1 MTNIISYLMTHCIAL
16 HSYKGGTGKTTIA
29 ANIAAIL
36 AKSGKKVAI
45 LDLDIY
51 APSLH
56 TYFKT
61 TPDKW
66 INDFLDNNAD
76 FDETIL
82 DLTDS
87 LRNGESSL
95 GRLYTGFSNP
105 NREAIFKFEISNG
118 TEYWKKQFRKLVF
131 LREQMITK
139 LDVDYIILD
148 TSPGIRHWSINALSI
163 ADKLILT
170 MKMDD
175 LDIEGTRKLL
185 HEIYTTFVKF
195 GAISY
200 ILLNRV
206 SGYCVPMPL
215 ITRIGEK
222 AAVTEPAYAQIEQQ
236 LGNTNI
242 IGGGHS
248 HNQSTTDIQNPKK
261 VLSNLQEV
269 KGVGYLTPLP
279 CYCDIQFSP
288 REFLTA
294 INNPGHLFSKNIQVI
309 IDEITRNDE

>member
-1 MTNIISYLMTHCIAL
+1 MTHCIAL

-29 ANIAAIL
+29 ANTAAL
-36 AKSGKKVAI
+36 LVKTGKKVAL

-56 TYFKT
+56 NYFKI
-61 TPDKW
+61 TPKKW
-66 INDFLDNNAD
+66 INDFLDNNANIE
-76 FDETIL
+76 ETIL
-82 DLTDS
+82 DVT
-87 LRNGESSL
+87 ESIHNKEGSL
-95 GRLYTGFSNP
+95 GKFFVGFSNP
-105 NREAIFKFEISNG
+105 NRDAIFKFEISNG

-139 LDVDYIILD
+139 MDMDYIIID

-175 LDIEGTRKLL
+175 LDIEGTKKLI

-200 ILLNRV
+200 ILLNRI
-206 SGYCVPMPL
+206 SGYCIPMTLVESPH
-215 ITRIGEK
+215 EK
-222 AAVTEPAYAQIEQQ
+222 T
-236 LGNTNI
+236 NTI
-242 IGGGHS
+242 HTHYG
-248 HNQSTTDIQNPKK
+248 QTDNNTMEMPNAKH
-261 VLSNLQEV
+261 VLQGLEEMTGV
-269 KGVGYLTPLP
+269 KYLTPLP

-288 REFLTA
+288 REFLTVV
-294 INNPGHLFSKNIQVI
+294 NNPNHPFSKRLQTIINEIIKDTNIS
-309 IDEITRNDE
+309 

>member
-1 MTNIISYLMTHCIAL
+1 MTHCIAI

-29 ANIAAIL
+29 ANTAAL
-36 AKSGKKVAI
+36 LVKTGKKVAL

-56 TYFKT
+56 NYFKI
-61 TPDKW
+61 TPKKW
-66 INDFLDNNAD
+66 INDFLDNNANIE
-76 FDETIL
+76 ETIL
-82 DLTDS
+82 DVT
-87 LRNGESSL
+87 ESIHNKEGSL
-95 GRLYTGFSNP
+95 GKLFVGFSNP
-105 NREAIFKFEISNG
+105 NRDAIFKFEISNG

-139 LDVDYIILD
+139 MDMDYIIID

-175 LDIEGTRKLL
+175 LDIEGTKKLI

-200 ILLNRV
+200 ILLNRI
-206 SGYCVPMPL
+206 SGYCIPMTLVESPD
-215 ITRIGEK
+215 EK
-222 AAVTEPAYAQIEQQ
+222 TNTIYAHYGQTDN
-236 LGNTNI
+236 NTMEMPNAK
-242 IGGGHS
+242 H
-248 HNQSTTDIQNPKK
+248 
-261 VLSNLQEV
+261 VLQGLEEMTGV
-269 KGVGYLTPLP
+269 KYLTPLP

-288 REFLTA
+288 REFLTVV
-294 INNPGHLFSKNIQVI
+294 NNPNHPFSKRLQTIINEIIKDTNIS
-309 IDEITRNDE
+309 

>member
-1 MTNIISYLMTHCIAL
+1 MTHCIAI

-29 ANIAAIL
+29 ANTAAL
-36 AKSGKKVAI
+36 LVKTGKKVAL

-56 TYFKT
+56 NYFKI
-61 TPDKW
+61 TPKKW
-66 INDFLDNNAD
+66 INDFLDNNANIE
-76 FDETIL
+76 ETIL
-82 DLTDS
+82 DVT
-87 LRNGESSL
+87 ESIHNKEGSL
-95 GRLYTGFSNP
+95 GKFFVGFSNP
-105 NREAIFKFEISNG
+105 NRDAIFKFEISNG

-139 LDVDYIILD
+139 MDMDYIIID

-175 LDIEGTRKLL
+175 LDIEGTKKLI

-200 ILLNRV
+200 ILLNRI
-206 SGYCVPMPL
+206 SGYCIPMTL
-215 ITRIGEK
+215 IESSHEK
-222 AAVTEPAYAQIEQQ
+222 T
-236 LGNTNI
+236 NTI
-242 IGGGHS
+242 HTHYG
-248 HNQSTTDIQNPKK
+248 QTDNNTMEMPNAKH
-261 VLSNLQEV
+261 VLQGLEEMTGV
-269 KGVGYLTPLP
+269 KYLTPLP

-288 REFLTA
+288 REFLTVV
-294 INNPGHLFSKNIQVI
+294 NNPNHPFSKRLQTIINEIIKDTNIS
-309 IDEITRNDE
+309 

>member
-1 MTNIISYLMTHCIAL
+1 MTHCIAI

-29 ANIAAIL
+29 ANTAAL
-36 AKSGKKVAI
+36 LVKTGKKVAL

-56 TYFKT
+56 NYFKI
-61 TPDKW
+61 TPKKW
-66 INDFLDNNAD
+66 INDFLDNNANIE
-76 FDETIL
+76 ETIL
-82 DLTDS
+82 DVT
-87 LRNGESSL
+87 ESIHNKEGSL
-95 GRLYTGFSNP
+95 GKFFVGFSNP
-105 NREAIFKFEISNG
+105 NRDAIFKFEISNG

-139 LDVDYIILD
+139 MDMDYIIID

-175 LDIEGTRKLL
+175 LDIEGTKKLI

-200 ILLNRV
+200 ILLNRI
-206 SGYCVPMPL
+206 SGYCIPMTLVESPD
-215 ITRIGEK
+215 EK
-222 AAVTEPAYAQIEQQ
+222 T
-236 LGNTNI
+236 NTTHAHY
-242 IGGGHS
+242 G
-248 HNQSTTDIQNPKK
+248 QTDNNTMEMSNAKH
-261 VLSNLQEV
+261 VLQGLEEMTGV
-269 KGVGYLTPLP
+269 KYLTPLP

-288 REFLTA
+288 REFLTVV
-294 INNPGHLFSKNIQVI
+294 NNPNHPFSKRLQTIINEIIKDTNIS
-309 IDEITRNDE
+309 

>member
-1 MTNIISYLMTHCIAL
+1 MTHCIAI

-29 ANIAAIL
+29 ANTAAL
-36 AKSGKKVAI
+36 LVKTGKKVAL

-56 TYFKT
+56 NYFKI
-61 TPDKW
+61 TPKKW
-66 INDFLDNNAD
+66 INDFLDNNANIE
-76 FDETIL
+76 ETIL
-82 DLTDS
+82 DVT
-87 LRNGESSL
+87 ESIHNKEGSL
-95 GRLYTGFSNP
+95 GKLFVGFSNP
-105 NREAIFKFEISNG
+105 NRDAIFKFEISNG

-139 LDVDYIILD
+139 MDMDYIIID

-175 LDIEGTRKLL
+175 LDIEGTKKLI

-200 ILLNRV
+200 ILLNRI
-206 SGYCVPMPL
+206 SGYCIPMTLVESPDKETNT
-215 ITRIGEK
+215 IHAHYGQTDNN
-222 AAVTEPAYAQIEQQ
+222 TIETP
-236 LGNTNI
+236 NAK
-242 IGGGHS
+242 H
-248 HNQSTTDIQNPKK
+248 
-261 VLSNLQEV
+261 VLEGIEEMTGV
-269 KGVGYLTPLP
+269 KYLTPLP

-288 REFLTA
+288 REFLTVVD
-294 INNPGHLFSKNIQVI
+294 NPKHPFSKRLQTI
-309 IDEITRNDE
+309 IDEIIKDTNIS

>member
-1 MTNIISYLMTHCIAL
+1 MTHCIAI

-29 ANIAAIL
+29 ANTAAL
-36 AKSGKKVAI
+36 LVKTGKKVAL

-56 TYFKT
+56 NYFKI
-61 TPDKW
+61 TPKKW
-66 INDFLDNNAD
+66 INDFLDNNANIE
-76 FDETIL
+76 ETIL
-82 DLTDS
+82 DVTES
-87 LRNGESSL
+87 IHNKGESL
-95 GRLYTGFSNP
+95 GKFFVGFSNP
-105 NREAIFKFEISNG
+105 NRDAIFKFEISNG

-139 LDVDYIILD
+139 MDMDYIIID

-175 LDIEGTRKLL
+175 LDIEGTKKLI

-200 ILLNRV
+200 ILLNRI
-206 SGYCVPMPL
+206 SGYCVPMTPVKPPDEE
-215 ITRIGEK
+215 TNPTH
-222 AAVTEPAYAQIEQQ
+222 AHYAQTYNNTIEMS
-236 LGNTNI
+236 NAK
-242 IGGGHS
+242 H
-248 HNQSTTDIQNPKK
+248 
-261 VLSNLQEV
+261 VLEGLEEMTGV
-269 KGVGYLTPLP
+269 KYLTPLP

-288 REFLTA
+288 REFLTVV
-294 INNPGHLFSKNIQVI
+294 NNPNHPFSKRLQTI
-309 IDEITRNDE
+309 INEIVKDTNVS

>member
-1 MTNIISYLMTHCIAL
+1 MTHCIAF

-29 ANIAAIL
+29 ANTAAL
-36 AKSGKKVAI
+36 LVKTGKRVAL

-56 TYFKT
+56 NYFKI
-61 TPDKW
+61 TPKKW

-76 FDETIL
+76 LEETII
-82 DLTDS
+82 DMT
-87 LRNGESSL
+87 ESIYNEKISS
-95 GRLYTGFSNP
+95 GKFYAGFSNP
-105 NREAIFKFEISNG
+105 NRDAIFKFELGNG

-139 LDVDYIILD
+139 MDMDYIIID

-175 LDIEGTRKLL
+175 LDIEGTKKLL
-185 HEIYTTFVKF
+185 YEIYTTFVKF

-200 ILLNRV
+200 ILLNRI
-206 SGYCVPMPL
+206 SGYCIPM
-215 ITRIGEK
+215 T
-222 AAVTEPAYAQIEQQ
+222 T
-236 LGNTNI
+236 LGNSPNEKTNVTHVQGEQTYI
-242 IGGGHS
+242 DLIEK
-248 HNQSTTDIQNPKK
+248 QNPKN
-261 VLSNLQEV
+261 VLEGLQEV
-269 KGVGYLTPLP
+269 AGVKYLTPLP

-288 REFLTA
+288 REFLTVV
-294 INNPGHLFSKNIQVI
+294 NNPNHPFSKNLQI
-309 IDEITRNDE
+309 IINEITKDNN